1 MARPI
6 SFPNIKPTGR
16 YYNAGEYP
24 QTEFKSMN
32 GATTVIRFG
41 DRRIDSELKLS
52 FKNITDDE
60 AAAIVAN
67 YEDVNRE
74 WNYVRFT
81 RLDGGVGAGEALQ
94 PYLQESKSGLRWRY
108 VGAPEV
114 TSVVPGISS
123 VECQFRGTLDG
134 V

>member
-6 SFPNIKPTGR
+6 NFPNVKPTGR
-16 YYNAGEYP
+16 QYNPGEYP
-24 QTEFKSMN
+24 QSEFKALN
-32 GATTVIRFG
+32 GATTITRFG
-41 DRRIDSELKLS
+41 SRRTDSELELS
-52 FKNITDDE
+52 FKNISDE
-60 AAAIVAN
+60 DAAAIVAN
-67 YEDVNRE
+67 YEAVNRE

-81 RLDGGVGAGEALQ
+81 KSNGGVGAGAALQ

-108 VGAPEV
+108 AGAPSV

-123 VECQFRGTLDG
+123 VECRFRGTLDG